1 MKETDFIHQ
10 NRKKWGKDE
19 FIFDKKNA
27 DPDQVSEAFTEIT
40 EDLSYARTF
49 YTFRSVRV
57 YLNQLAQ
64 SIYFKLNLRKV
75 SFKNLIRFWTDE
87 VPQAMA
93 ESRKD
98 MNLAMT
104 IFFFGLLIG
113 VVSTVYDPDFP
124 RIILGD
130 NYVNMTIENINN
142 GDPMKIYKD
151 SAPFDMFFA
160 ITFNN
165 LLVAYRVFVMGI
177 LFSIGSAV
185 MLFYN
190 SIMLGS
196 FQFFFFQNAVFLES
210 ILAIWLHGTLEI
222 SAIILAGG
230 AGLTLG
236 RGLLFP
242 GTLSRRLSFQASA
255 QRGLKIMLGITP
267 VFIMAAIIESFA
279 TRYTEAPNILRI
291 LIILCS
297 LTFILG
303 YYVWYPWKKSL
314 IGFDDE
320 LEKLSLPSVE
330 DQPIVF
336 DEVKSTGNM
345 FADTFRLFRKIGAWP
360 VWTAVLS
367 SFLLTLFFIYQN
379 RNNDLLPLVG
389 GDWFLVNLERYFTF
403 YEINIRFWLN
413 VVLFTLVFASVIYRF
428 NKCYKKHIIKPVNWI
443 VLPLIVFLWQL
454 LFLIP
459 GNRTWWIVIFATP
472 FLFLIIAGIFDSDHK
487 INPKRILTLAFTLI
501 NHTLFLTILLLL
513 VSIILFFVVYTPIMW
528 FYVDVVK
535 MNIDI
540 SDSYYTFFI
549 IGAITLVLT
558 FVFFIITILMLTG
571 MMVMYHHISEA
582 KYAEGLTN
590 KVSRIKSKQLAY
602 GLERE
607 SN

>member
-1 MKETDFIHQ
+1 MKETDFIRQ
-10 NRKKWGKDE
+10 NRKKWAKDE
-19 FIFDKKNA
+19 IIFDKGNA
-27 DPDQVSEAFTEIT
+27 DPDQVSDAFTEIT

-75 SFKNLIRFWTDE
+75 SFNNLVRFWTDE
-87 VPQAMA
+87 VPQAMV

-104 IFFFGLLIG
+104 IFFFGMLIG

-130 NYVNMTIENINN
+130 NYVNMTLENINN
-142 GDPMKIYKD
+142 GDPMKVYKD
-151 SAPFDMFFA
+151 AAPFDMFFA

-165 LLVAYRVFVMGI
+165 LMVAYRVFVMGI

-190 SIMLGS
+190 AIMLGS
-196 FQFFFFQNAVFLES
+196 FQFFFFQNAVFLDS

-242 GTLSRRLSFQASA
+242 GTLSRRLAFQSSA

-279 TRYTEAPNILRI
+279 TRYTEAPNILRV
-291 LIILCS
+291 LIIFIS
-297 LTFILG
+297 LTFILV

-314 IGFDDE
+314 AGFDDE
-320 LEKLSLPSVE
+320 LEKLRLPPGD

-336 DEVKSTGNM
+336 DEVKSTGIM
-345 FADTFRLFRKIGAWP
+345 FADTFRLFRKIGSLP
-360 VWTAVLS
+360 VWTAIFSGLMLTIF
-367 SFLLTLFFIYQN
+367 FLYQN
-379 RNNDLLPLVG
+379 RHNDLLPLVG
-389 GDWFLVNLERYFTF
+389 GDWFMVNLERYFTF
-403 YEINIRFWLN
+403 YEIDLRFWLN
-413 VVLFTLVFASVIYRF
+413 LVLFSLVLGSVLYRF
-428 NKCYKKHIIKPVNWI
+428 NKVYIKQKIKLTKWI
-443 VLPLIVFLWQL
+443 VLPVLVFFWQL

-459 GNRTWWIVIFATP
+459 GNNAWWAIIFVTP
-472 FLFLIIAGIFDSDHK
+472 FLFLIIVGIFDNGHK
-487 INPKRILTLAFTLI
+487 LKPQRILTLTFTLVI
-501 NHTLFLTILLLL
+501 QTLLLNFL
-513 VSIILFFVVYTPIMW
+513 LLMVSIILFFVVYTPIMW

-540 SDSYYTFFI
+540 SENYYTFFI
-549 IGAITLVLT
+549 VGAITLVLT
-558 FVFFIITILMLTG
+558 FVFFIITALMLSG
-571 MMVMYHHISEA
+571 MLIMYFNVSEA
-582 KYAEGLTN
+582 KYAEGLLKKISN
-590 KVSRIKSKQLAY
+590 IKSKKLAY